1 MGTDREMPGVL
12 AVIVLTAA
20 GGTPD
25 DCAIY
30 RRIIEAQQ
38 KKCAEYGYRHLIYDL
53 GGLGIG
59 EPYAVER
66 EDLEPT
72 VNGDSLPPATFKAAL
87 VERAMCEAKHG
98 ELVCWLDADCIPL
111 KPFLPLQHGGMFDA
125 AVTLRPAPE
134 VGLSNNAALDYL
146 NSGVV
151 WIRNSKL
158 GVPFAEAWRMESL
171 AMKTDQGALNEIVA
185 PRVHQ
190 AVTWNAMR
198 GKVHYRVLVL
208 DCAEWNSWHPPF
220 TGARIAH
227 FKRGLRGQ
235 AVNYL

>member
-1 MGTDREMPGVL
+1 M
-12 AVIVLTAA
+12 IVVTAA

-38 KKCAEYGYRHLIYDL
+38 KKCTEYGYRHLVFDL
-53 GGLGIG
+53 GGLGFG
-59 EPYAVER
+59 EPHTVPASDFR
-66 EDLEPT
+66 LQ
-72 VNGDSLPPATFKAAL
+72 VNGDSLPAATFKAAL
-87 VERAMCEAKHG
+87 IECAMKEVKPDEG
-98 ELVCWLDADCIPL
+98 VCWLDADCIPL
-111 KPFLPLQHGGMFDA
+111 QRFNPLVSFDGMDA
-125 AVTLRPAPE
+125 AVTLRSAPE
-134 VGLSNNAALDYL
+134 VGLSNNPALDYL

-151 WIRNSKL
+151 WIRNSKRGAL
-158 GVPFAEAWRMESL
+158 FAEAWRMESL
-171 AMKTDQGALNEIVA
+171 VMQTDQGALNEIVA

-190 AVTWNAMR
+190 TVTWNAMR
-198 GKVHYRVLVL
+198 GKVHDRVLVL

-227 FKRGLRGQ
+227 FKRGIRAQ

>member
-1 MGTDREMPGVL
+1 MIVVTAGTTE
-12 AVIVLTAA
+12 
-20 GGTPD
+20 
-25 DCAIY
+25 Y
-30 RRIIEAQQ
+30 RHIIDAQAR
-38 KKCAEYGYRHLIYDL
+38 KCAEFGYRHIVYDL

-59 EPYAVER
+59 DPYHVEV
-66 EDLEPT
+66 EDLKPT

-87 VERAMCEAKHG
+87 VARAMEGAGQG

-111 KPFLPLQHGGMFDA
+111 KCFHPDIHGEMFDA

-134 VGLSNNAALDYL
+134 IGLSNNAALAYL

-151 WIRNSKL
+151 WIRNNPRGREFCERWHRLSRL
-158 GVPFAEAWRMESL
+158 TN
-171 AMKTDQGALNEIVA
+171 TDQGALNVCVSEIWTKADWITSVG
-185 PRVHQ
+185 RVWTS
-190 AVTWNAMR
+190 ALCDA
-198 GKVHYRVLVL
+198 RVLVL

-227 FKRGLRGQ
+227 FKRGIRNQ

>member
-1 MGTDREMPGVL
+1 MLV
-12 AVIVLTAA
+12 VTAA

-38 KKCAEYGYRHLIYDL
+38 KKCAEFGYGHMIFDL

-87 VERAMCEAKHG
+87 VERGMKEAKPD
-98 ELVCWLDADCIPL
+98 EVVCWLDADCIPL
-111 KPFLPLQHGGMFDA
+111 RRFNPLVSFDGLDA
-125 AVTLRPAPE
+125 AVTLRPAAE
-134 VGLSNNAALDYL
+134 VGLSNNPALDYL

-151 WIRNSKL
+151 WIRNSKRGAL
-158 GVPFAEAWRMESL
+158 FAEAWRMESL
-171 AMKTDQGALNEIVA
+171 LMKTDQGALNEIVA

-190 AVTWNAMR
+190 TVTWNSMR
-198 GKVHYRVLVL
+198 GKVHDRVLIL

-227 FKRGLRGQ
+227 FKRGIRNQ